1 MSNQR
6 APGRRLFGGAAAKS
20 DLRIVAIFTAVLS
33 CVGISDLTFRSGGGI
48 ALIVIALLTLVGLGV
63 LWRRWNR
70 SRRGYARLPQ
80 HRSSRLQRTRI
91 GFLLASHPSLSN
103 GVVVVLIYTAA
114 LCLAGVGVTGGTVGT
129 VVLVSFAVLASV
141 GASAVFQLRQRA
153 RTHNG

>member
-6 APGRRLFGGAAAKS
+6 APDWGLFGGAAAKR
-20 DLRIVAIFTAVLS
+20 DLRIIIIFTAVMS
-33 CVGISDLTFRSGGGI
+33 CIGITDLMFRSGGGI
-48 ALIVIALLTLVGLGV
+48 ALIVIGLLTLVGLGV

-70 SRRGYARLPQ
+70 SLCSSARPPQ
-80 HRSSRLQRTRI
+80 HRSTRLQRTRI

-103 GVVVVLIYTAA
+103 GVVVLLIYIAA

-141 GASAVFQLRQRA
+141 GAFAVFQLRQRA

>member
-6 APGRRLFGGAAAKS
+6 APDWRLFGGSAAKS
-20 DLRIVAIFTAVLS
+20 DLRIVVIFTAVLS
-33 CVGISDLTFRSGGGI
+33 CVGISDLMFRSGGGI

-80 HRSSRLQRTRI
+80 QRSTRLQRTSI

-141 GASAVFQLRQRA
+141 GAFAVFQLRQRA